1 MYIKQKKIIE
11 AYNATER
18 LADIKTLPVKT
29 MWELYDLRRKL
40 TPHKE
45 FQDDRECALREKYM
59 PYADSDGVITGMAY
73 IEFMREREELNDL
86 EIDVSDIQR
95 ISLPL
100 TDGLGLT
107 VHDIEALEPF
117 VDFLRDDVCKTAP

>member
-1 MYIKQKKIIE
+1 MKQHKIIE

-18 LADIKTLPVKT
+18 LADSTTLPVKT

-45 FQDDRECALREKYM
+45 FQADREQALRQKYM
-59 PYADSDGVITGMAY
+59 PYANSEGVINGTPY
-73 IEFMREREELNDL
+73 IEFMQECGELDNL
-86 EIDVSDIQR
+86 EIDVADIQR